1 MRFALY
7 HIFVLLTAVFPAVSF
22 AQGGGQS
29 CFKEGYTITTI
40 NGVITDKQG
49 AIGNMVALSKK
60 FGPVWNDEIIDYQ
73 YLLNESHGGGIFDL
87 TDSARQ
93 AFLGQTSDYDL
104 VNMLNDASDKITTQ
118 KVLLVAHS
126 QGNFYANNFYDR
138 VADQVGGIPSESLG
152 VYGVASPAGRV
163 AGGGKYITS
172 STDNIINSVRIFSDN
187 VLPSNATIS
196 LKSDDTS
203 FVRGHPFSSVY
214 LAGEGARIITEIQ
227 DSLDKLSADP
237 ERLETVRCLEPQEVG
252 IGHHITGVTLATTDL
267 LATATIKTG
276 VIAYNSVIFTAKFAY
291 NSAKIVGVSLYS
303 FAGSILS
310 ATLETLNELRALVIN
325 ASHPTQETINNITPS
340 STAAVILAIDQ
351 KSTNNPN
358 PPLIVQITKTETQE
372 SLKTTL
378 STQDPTPTNKQI
390 PTTQNKPLQL
400 VFVGAT
406 YPGFGGGAPVV
417 APQVLAYSSGPL
429 SESEPASEPVL
440 IPEVDPIETSS
451 TLEAPVISAPQCEYS
466 LAIDGCLVATTTIQ
480 FSWPSDENVAYYTLD
495 KNGEF
500 ATTTETFFNTNTADF
515 SDYTLSIS
523 AIGTERQITAT
534 SSKTISIATIPVA
547 INEIAWMGTQHSSSD
562 EWMELK
568 NNTNYFI
575 DLSNWSLASEDNTP
589 EIALSGSIKPY
600 GFVLLERTDD
610 TTIRDI
616 AADIIY
622 SGSLKNSGEILRLA
636 YASSTIDQTPSGSW
650 AAGSNTE
657 SYDRKTMERVSP
669 RSVGSDPLNWTTWG
683 SMVEFIRNGEGVE
696 GSTILGTPKGRNSVN
711 YTVLNNGED
720 IRETLTLARDSGYY
734 IPYSMAVATSG
745 TLTLEEGVDIFVAN
759 DLVVE
764 GVINAKGTEQNPV
777 HFIGLSE
784 SPGPFKPGIIVDN
797 TEATSTF
804 SHILV
809 EGINGITADTGN
821 IIIKDSTFNN
831 NDYGIVLFN
840 GSTAEITNTKF
851 SRTTD
856 GEALLAFDGSIL
868 NIASSTITDSFSGS
882 AIEVFDGSILSLA
895 TTTIENISE
904 GNGIKVYNATASL
917 NNVTIENVENG
928 DGLRLTDSTTTIS
941 NTTIAHGAE
950 GDAIITFGG
959 STTITDS
966 TISDFPN
973 GAGVHIF
980 EPNEPVIVQN
990 TSISGVDTLFET
1002 YSPSDVIVLSI

>member
-1 MRFALY
+1 
-7 HIFVLLTAVFPAVSF
+7 VGT
-22 AQGGGQS
+22 
-29 CFKEGYTITTI
+29 E
-40 NGVITDKQG
+40 
-49 AIGNMVALSKK
+49 
-60 FGPVWNDEIIDYQ
+60 
-73 YLLNESHGGGIFDL
+73 
-87 TDSARQ
+87 
-93 AFLGQTSDYDL
+93 GQT
-104 VNMLNDASDKITTQ
+104 
-118 KVLLVAHS
+118 
-126 QGNFYANNFYDR
+126 
-138 VADQVGGIPSESLG
+138 
-152 VYGVASPAGRV
+152 
-163 AGGGKYITS
+163 
-172 STDNIINSVRIFSDN
+172 
-187 VLPSNATIS
+187 
-196 LKSDDTS
+196 
-203 FVRGHPFSSVY
+203 
-214 LAGEGARIITEIQ
+214 
-227 DSLDKLSADP
+227 
-237 ERLETVRCLEPQEVG
+237 
-252 IGHHITGVTLATTDL
+252 
-267 LATATIKTG
+267 
-276 VIAYNSVIFTAKFAY
+276 
-291 NSAKIVGVSLYS
+291 
-303 FAGSILS
+303 
-310 ATLETLNELRALVIN
+310 
-325 ASHPTQETINNITPS
+325 
-340 STAAVILAIDQ
+340 
-351 KSTNNPN
+351 
-358 PPLIVQITKTETQE
+358 
-372 SLKTTL
+372 
-378 STQDPTPTNKQI
+378 
-390 PTTQNKPLQL
+390 
-400 VFVGAT
+400 
-406 YPGFGGGAPVV
+406 
-417 APQVLAYSSGPL
+417 
-429 SESEPASEPVL
+429 
-440 IPEVDPIETSS
+440 
-451 TLEAPVISAPQCEYS
+451 
-466 LAIDGCLVATTTIQ
+466 
-480 FSWPSDENVAYYTLD
+480 
-495 KNGEF
+495 
-500 ATTTETFFNTNTADF
+500 
-515 SDYTLSIS
+515 
-523 AIGTERQITAT
+523 TAT

-547 INEIAWMGTQHSSSD
+547 INEIAWMGTEDSSSD

-568 NNTNYFI
+568 NNTNHTI
-575 DLSNWSLASEDNTP
+575 NLSNWNLASEDNTP

-610 TTIRDI
+610 HTIMGI
-616 AADIIY
+616 TADIIY

-669 RSVGSDPLNWTTWG
+669 RNVGSDPLNWATWG

-734 IPYSMAVATSG
+734 IPYSMTVATSS
-745 TLTLEEGVDIFVAN
+745 TLTLEEGVDIFMQN

-784 SPGPFKPGIIVDN
+784 SSTPFKPGIFVDN

-868 NIASSTITDSFSGS
+868 NVASSTITDSFSGS

-904 GNGIKVYNATASL
+904 GHGIKVYNAAASL
-917 NNVTIENVENG
+917 DNVTIENIERG

-990 TSISGVDTLFET
+990 TSISGVDTFFET